1 MWNCLLSRG
10 EDTDHDRPKGK
21 VCILASALLEV
32 ELSACQTITN
42 DIEHTIYGTQRSRD
56 VVWAG
61 NPDEPKLRIGGIL
74 CPRNSFAQ
82 FMEKAH
88 KESRAW
94 STQDLHVITVFRD
107 RICEHAHNWM
117 MRLLQNDIEDT
128 NKKYLNAIDRAKDNY
143 EFFAHMSHELVS

>member
-1 MWNCLLSRG
+1 MAGSANIANRELCAMSTRAQ
-10 EDTDHDRPKGK
+10 
-21 VCILASALLEV
+21 LASKGLTDEDCK
-32 ELSACQTITN
+32 ACGIVYFH
-42 DIEHTIYGTQRSRD
+42 EGRTQIMIGRKERSRD
-56 VVWAG
+56 VIWAG
-61 NPDEPKLRIGGIL
+61 NPDKPKLRIGGIL
-74 CPRNSFAQ
+74 CPRNSFDK

-128 NKKYLNAIDRAKDNY
+128 NRKYLNAIDR
-143 EFFAHMSHELVS
+143 